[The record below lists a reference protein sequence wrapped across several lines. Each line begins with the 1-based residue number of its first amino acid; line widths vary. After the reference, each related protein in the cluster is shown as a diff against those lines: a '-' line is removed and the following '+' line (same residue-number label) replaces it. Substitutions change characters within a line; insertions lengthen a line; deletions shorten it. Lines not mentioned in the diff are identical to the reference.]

1 VRAVIR
7 ADGHIGDL
15 SVKKS
20 SGHAVLDEAA
30 MDVIRRISPVP
41 MNYDLGRPE
50 LVVNI
55 PINYRLD

>member
-1 VRAVIR
+1 
-7 ADGHIGDL
+7 
-15 SVKKS
+15 
-20 SGHAVLDEAA
+20 